1 MGKILDLKL
10 ILEGLLVNW
19 GFIISENSFNALK
32 SLNSKITIDIEDINL
47 AKIVFDSV
55 SLEFRTSPDFRS
67 SMTIELIDSKL
78 IIDIKSNDATSFR
91 ASLNSA
97 IKWISLSI
105 EIADLEN

>member
-1 MGKILDLKL
+1 
-10 ILEGLLVNW
+10 
-19 GFIISENSFNALK
+19 
-32 SLNSKITIDIEDINL
+32 
-47 AKIVFDSV
+47 
-55 SLEFRTSPDFRS
+55 
-67 SMTIELIDSKL
+67 MTIELIDSKL